1 MLFHDYVIL
10 MLPPIGYW
18 SHKIFPLWVGSTIGL
33 RILWKNFTK
42 LQNSMIVVC
51 SHSQPVGHDPFGFTG
66 IT

>member
-1 MLFHDYVIL
+1 MLFHDYMIL

-18 SHKIFPLWVGSTIGL
+18 NHKIFSLWIGSTIGL
-33 RILWKNFTK
+33 RILFKNFTK
-42 LQNSMIVVC
+42 LQNSMIVC